1 MKPSHTPMSFGPGL
15 METDLEVPSRKS
27 ERGHKGGSLL
37 LLVLDVN
44 SNALVKSHQ
53 TTHLMSQYPR
63 LGRMRLHRLASCQ
76 DELSSSALGERS
88 STDLGRHRGRPCITA
103 ATLQHSQPRCDYT
116 GVSSIVN
123 VRSNYSA
130 AVFLSSD
137 EKAMWSTDSGW
148 VLSRVSDSSLSTK
161 VTLTS
166 KPGQERRKVVEDQR
180 HCCPYTSSNQVG

>member
-1 MKPSHTPMSFGPGL
+1 M
-15 METDLEVPSRKS
+15 D
-27 ERGHKGGSLL
+27 
-37 LLVLDVN
+37 

-53 TTHLMSQYPR
+53 PTRLTSQYPR
-63 LGRMRLHRLASCQ
+63 MGNTWLHRLQSCQ

-88 STDLGRHRGRPCITA
+88 SKDLGRHRGRPCITA
-103 ATLQHSQPRCDYT
+103 ARLQNSRPRCDYT

-137 EKAMWSTDSGW
+137 EKAMWSIDSGW
-148 VLSRVSDSSLSTK
+148 LLSRVSDSSLSTT

-180 HCCPYTSSNQVG
+180 CCCPYTSSNQVAWTDSDWLSSQFTSVKTQSGYFSKWRTSEAELWLILLD